1 MASSRRMLAVLID
14 LSGTLHVE
22 DAATPNA
29 VEALRK
35 LRSREDVAVKF
46 VTNTTKSTDCL
57 LERLKRCGF
66 DDLDRRQF
74 FTSLSAARRFVEREK
89 LRPFLMLE
97 PEAMGEFEGVDTSEP
112 LNAVVVGLAPWMFDY
127 EQMNRA
133 FRLLLKDDCRLIA
146 IHKGR
151 YYKKSDG
158 LALGP
163 GPFVEMLEYA
173 TQKTPQVIGK
183 PSPHFYMEA
192 VGLLEQEHGVQF
204 ASGDVFMIGD
214 DVRDDVIGSQEAGLQ
229 GILVK
234 TGKYRADDELQVPEE
249 KRVVCENFAE
259 AVDHVLGRWESGR
272 A

>member
-1 MASSRRMLAVLID
+1 MLAVLID

-46 VTNTTKSTDCL
+46 VTNTTKESTDCL

-66 DDLDRRQF
+66 DELDRRQF
-74 FTSLSAARRFVEREK
+74 FTSLSAARRFVEREQ

-97 PEAMGEFEGVDTSEP
+97 PEAMGEFEGVDTREP
-112 LNAVVVGLAPWMFDY
+112 LNAVVVGLAPSMFDY

-151 YYKKSDG
+151 YYKQGDG

-163 GPFVEMLEYA
+163 GPF
-173 TQKTPQVIGK
+173 PQVIGK
-183 PSPHFYMEA
+183 PSVGFYKEA

-204 ASGDVFMIGD
+204 VPADVFMIGD
-214 DVRDDVIGSQEAGLQ
+214 DVRDDVIGSQEAGLR

-234 TGKYRADDELQVPEE
+234 TGKYRTDDELQVPEE

-259 AVDHVLGRWESGR
+259 AVDHVLEHWESER